1 MTPEDLIEFK
11 KLLKIICDAPI
22 PKPCMLVSEQMARD
36 MGFSEKY
43 IQELKKKAEEE
54 DTFVRQ
60 SFLKSLPLK

>member
-43 IQELKKKAEEE
+43 ILL
-54 DTFVRQ
+54 DLV
-60 SFLKSLPLK
+60 